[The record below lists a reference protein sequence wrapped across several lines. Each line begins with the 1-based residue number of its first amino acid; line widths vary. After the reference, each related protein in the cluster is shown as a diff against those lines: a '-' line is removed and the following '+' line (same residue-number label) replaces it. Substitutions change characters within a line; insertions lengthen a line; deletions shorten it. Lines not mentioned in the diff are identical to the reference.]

1 VSSAMTGMLN
11 GANPLFTAAIGT
23 WMTRRVPPLSLII
36 GIAVGLAGTV
46 LVAAPALGRGGSS
59 VHGIL
64 LIVAALISSG
74 FALNLAGGLQ
84 SRYGA
89 SAVTWRAQAV
99 ALIVTTPLAIGDLM
113 TAHWTATSVLA
124 LSALGT
130 LGTGIAYLALAA
142 AARRVGPTRASGTT
156 YRWRSTWSCNPQQA
170 RGCPVGYRERNLH
183 CGRGAHAGTNRN
195 RSQAITRP
203 LIVTSESN
211 TRRRR
216 SAFRL

>member
-1 VSSAMTGMLN
+1 MSSAMTGMLN

-99 ALIVTTPLAIGDLM
+99 ALIVTTPFAIGDLM

-156 YRWRSTWSCNPQQA
+156 YLIPPVALDLELQSATSTWMPCRLSGAQPALRARRSYGDQPQQESSDNA
-170 RGCPVGYRERNLH
+170 
-183 CGRGAHAGTNRN
+183 ATN
-195 RSQAITRP
+195 SYFGIEYSKA
-203 LIVTSESN
+203 
-211 TRRRR
+211 
-216 SAFRL
+216 